1 MLPAVLQL
9 THSSLFV
16 IKQFCSPHF
25 HLHLQESCNQKINYQ
40 CVTVF
45 FSLLIA
51 DHETG
56 GMTINGGDY
65 KTGMVTAKYT
75 SGGHTGIAVPVYA
88 FGPGAEQFT
97 GFMENTDIAKKMMK
111 LLKLTF

>member
-1 MLPAVLQL
+1 MVEGSEIDFLAHENSTPGVVLETL
-9 THSSLFV
+9 DFDKAIGAALKFAASNGETL
-16 IKQFCSPHF
+16 I
-25 HLHLQESCNQKINYQ
+25 I
-40 CVTVF
+40 VT
-45 FSLLIA
+45 A

-75 SGGHTGIAVPVYA
+75 SGEHTGIAVPIYA

-111 LLKLTF
+111 LLKLIP